1 MLSVNELLQKR
12 AKVWEGAKAFLDT
25 HKTENGTLSAI
36 DAASYEK
43 MEQEIQDLSA
53 AIDRAKRAEEL
64 EATLNQP
71 MNVPILGKPMA
82 TPDGK
87 KTNYRATDSYR
98 DAMIL
103 AMRTGFRNISNVLH
117 EGDDADGGYLVPEQW
132 EKGII
137 DVLTEQNIMRSL
149 GTVITTKGLTRLNIA
164 ATKPAASW
172 IEENGAIQFSDATFD
187 QMTIDAYKLYVAV
200 KVTEELL
207 YDEAYNLQSYLTA
220 EIGKA
225 VANAE
230 EMAMLTGDGKKKPTG
245 VFHATEGGHIAN
257 TISALDSDSI
267 ISLIYSLKRPYRKSA
282 CFLMNDEH
290 LAKIRLLKD
299 GQGNYLWQPSYVAGE
314 PDRVAGFTVSASQF
328 APKDAIGFG
337 DFSYY
342 KIGDR
347 GTRSFQILRELYAA
361 NGQIAFV
368 SKQRVDGKLTLP
380 EAVQILKIGSGS
392 GTPVTPP
399 SSSEEDGE

>member
-1 MLSVNELLQKR
+1 MLSVNELLEKR
-12 AKVWEGAKAFLDT
+12 AKLWEGTKAFLDT
-25 HKTENGTLSAI
+25 HKTENGTLSAA
-36 DAASYEK
+36 DAAAYDK

-64 EATLNQP
+64 EAKLNQP

-82 TPDGK
+82 SPDGK
-87 KTNYRATDSYR
+87 KINFRTTDEYR

-137 DVLTEQNIMRSL
+137 DALTEWNVMRSL
-149 GTVITTKGLTRLNIA
+149 STVITTNGLTRLNIS

-172 IEENGAIQFSDATFD
+172 IEESGAIQFSDATFD
-187 QMTIDAYKLYVAV
+187 QMTIDAYKLHVAV
-200 KVTEELL
+200 KVTEELM
-207 YDEAYNLQSYLTA
+207 YDEAYNLQSYLTD

-230 EMAMLTGDGKKKPTG
+230 EMAMLTGDGEKKPTG
-245 VFHATEGGHIAN
+245 VFHATKGGQIAN
-257 TISALDSDSI
+257 TIAKIDSDSI
-267 ISLIYSLKRPYRKSA
+267 LSLIYNLKRPYRKSA

-299 GQGNYLWQPSYVAGE
+299 NNGQYLWQPSYVAGE
-314 PDRVAGFTVSASQF
+314 PDRIAGYRVETSQF
-328 APKDAIGFG
+328 APTDAIGFG

-347 GTRSFQILRELYAA
+347 GTRSFQVLRELYAA
-361 NGQIAFV
+361 NGQIAFL

-380 EAVQILKIGSGS
+380 EAVQILKIGATTASAPKS
-392 GTPVTPP
+392 
-399 SSSEEDGE
+399 